1 MITLKEKSESIKYL
15 KALVVKHQKYELAAW
30 LRDKEKQILEQLNL
44 PINVSY
50 SYTYEGLITYAQY
63 LQMTDL
69 LSEFENKY
77 SSSKDQYVLK
87 EYTLKTTSEIREE
100 LYKNCINV
108 IREQK
113 LDDLFGES

>member
-1 MITLKEKSESIKYL
+1 MITLKEKADTIKYL
-15 KALVVKHQKYELAAW
+15 KALVVKHQKYEFAAW

-44 PINVSY
+44 PINFSY

-77 SSSKDQYVLK
+77 SSSKEK

>member
-1 MITLKEKSESIKYL
+1 
-15 KALVVKHQKYELAAW
+15 
-30 LRDKEKQILEQLNL
+30 
-44 PINVSY
+44 
-50 SYTYEGLITYAQY
+50 
-63 LQMTDL
+63 MTDL

-77 SSSKDQYVLK
+77 SSSKEK

>member
-1 MITLKEKSESIKYL
+1 MITLKEKSVAIKYL

-30 LRDKEKQILEQLNL
+30 LRDKEKQIFEQLNL

-50 SYTYEGLITYAQY
+50 TYECLITYAQY

-77 SSSKDQYVLK
+77 SSSKEK